1 MKKIVTNTE
10 TTINDTIESGMVV
23 RNGGGRGFELEV
35 REMDITLKPINDAS
49 GKTVVLS
56 RKVFAQLYYRNNYV
70 QVPKGI
76 DPLKDSAISASVGGN
91 RFLVK

>member
-10 TTINDTIESGMVV
+10 QTINDSIESGMIV

-35 REMDITLKPINDAS
+35 GEMDITLKPINDAT

-70 QVPKGI
+70 QVPKGV

>member
-10 TTINDTIESGMVV
+10 QTINDSIESGMIV

-35 REMDITLKPINDAS
+35 GEMDITLKP
-49 GKTVVLS
+49 

-70 QVPKGI
+70 QVPKGV

>member
-10 TTINDTIESGMVV
+10 QTINDSIESGMIV

-35 REMDITLKPINDAS
+35 GEMDITLKPINDAS

-70 QVPKGI
+70 QVPKGV